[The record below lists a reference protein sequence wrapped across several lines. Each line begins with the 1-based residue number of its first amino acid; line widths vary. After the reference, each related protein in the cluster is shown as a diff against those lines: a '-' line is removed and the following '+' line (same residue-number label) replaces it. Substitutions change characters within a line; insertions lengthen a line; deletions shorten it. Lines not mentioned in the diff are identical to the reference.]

1 MHIRNAS
8 KSIFKFFVYVC
19 QYMVVQIITFAVIY
33 NVLNMHYGQKWEK
46 MAYYIW
52 DYTVYCPS

>member
-52 DYTVYCPS
+52 DYTV